1 MKRAIVVGMVTAGAV
16 AGAVRRLRSRPASR
30 GVESG
35 RWLAVTVN
43 RPPGE
48 FDRGGVPDPLA
59 RLGDHIEIRTAAAPG
74 GKGTELAARPREA
87 NGTGTLA
94 RLTGRDPRQQVRQA
108 LREAK
113 SLAETGEVMR
123 PDAPPTT
130 RPTVGGRLMGLATRR
145 AGGEGRL

>member
-1 MKRAIVVGMVTAGAV
+1 MKRAIVVAMVAAGAV
-16 AGAVRRLRSRPASR
+16 AGVVRRLRSGAAS
-30 GVESG
+30 GEEGPG
-35 RWLAVTVN
+35 RWLTVTVN

-48 FDRGGVPDPLA
+48 FGRGLPAPLA
-59 RLGDHIEIRTAAAPG
+59 RLGDHIEVRTAEAPG
-74 GKGTELAARPREA
+74 GKGTELAARLREA
-87 NGTGTLA
+87 DGGGTLA
-94 RLTGRDPRQQVRQA
+94 RLTGTDPRQQVRQA

-130 RPTVGGRLMGLATRR
+130 RPTVGGRLMGLVTRR